1 MIQRVRWLWKRLRG
15 IRPPRRLLFTRS
27 GAVFTAGILA
37 VGLAAVNTGNNLLFL
52 LLGALLGLVALSGI
66 LSERMVRPVT
76 VGRRCPRGVPVG
88 ESARIRYEITN
99 TRSRFAI
106 YTVEIREAG
115 LPGSAFA
122 ARVPPGETAVVR
134 NDPVFIRRGT
144 VPLEVVTIS
153 TAFPF
158 GLFRKERDLRIPGE
172 LVVWPSTRHPVRSP
186 VLSGDRSRRT
196 GARAA
201 SRAMHRGEYRSMRE
215 YRPGDD
221 PRDVHWKA
229 AARSGSL
236 IVREYEGE
244 DAAGVWV
251 CLDLSAP
258 PGDRA
263 EESVEMAAA
272 LVARTIR
279 EGRPV
284 GFAAQGRVHPP
295 GRGEAQLEVIL
306 DTLARVDFDPALP
319 PLSAPPGDPTR
330 SVLVTS
336 GGRKGGAFG
345 DVVRSGGEEAA

>member
-1 MIQRVRWLWKRLRG
+1 MIRRIRSLWGRLRG

-76 VGRRCPRGVPVG
+76 VVRRVPRGVPVG
-88 ESARIRYEITN
+88 EPARVRYEVTN
-99 TRSRFAI
+99 NRSRFAI
-106 YTVEIREAG
+106 YTLEIREPG

-122 ARVPPGETAVVR
+122 AVIPPGETVIVR
-134 NDPVFIRRGT
+134 SDPVFIRRGT
-144 VPLEVVTIS
+144 VPLEVVTVS
-153 TAFPF
+153 TSFPF
-158 GLFRKERDLRIPGE
+158 GLFRKERDLRMPGE
-172 LVVWPSTRHPVRSP
+172 LVVWPSTLRPVRTP
-186 VLSGDRSRRT
+186 VLSGDRSRRMGSRT
-196 GARAA
+196 A
-201 SRAMHRGEYRSMRE
+201 SRAIHRGEYRSMRE

-236 IVREYEGE
+236 VVREYEGE
-244 DAAGVWV
+244 DAAGIWV
-251 CLDLSAP
+251 CLDAAAAP
-258 PGDRA
+258 GERA

-272 LVARTIR
+272 LVARTLR
-279 EGRPV
+279 EGREV
-284 GFAAQGRVHPP
+284 GFATQGRVHPP
-295 GRGEAQLEVIL
+295 GRGEAQLEGIL

-319 PLSAPPGDPTR
+319 ALLPPGEGAR

-336 GGRKGGAFG
+336 AGREDGAFG